1 MRRRKPPV
9 AHAVRHTLMQKADT
23 RCLSVALGSLSEV
36 GVETEDQNTLRFY
49 LGFFFLMA
57 WKELYCTLLKECTS
71 TETENANG
79 EVIHSSKFK
88 NSFEEFTTYLES
100 HHRTLI
106 INIQISSDICGS
118 EPQYH
123 MSRIKSWTV
132 FCSRYISNCRS
143 EGEVLSCW
151 QLQLVLFVCLLY

>member
-23 RCLSVALGSLSEV
+23 RRLSVALGSLSEV
-36 GVETEDQNTLRFY
+36 GVETEDQNTFRFY
-49 LGFFFLMA
+49 LFFFFLMA
-57 WKELYCTLLKECTS
+57 WKELCCTLLKECTS

-88 NSFEEFTTYLES
+88 NSFEEFTAYLAYS

-123 MSRIKSWTV
+123 MSRIKS
-132 FCSRYISNCRS
+132 
-143 EGEVLSCW
+143 
-151 QLQLVLFVCLLY
+151 

>member
-9 AHAVRHTLMQKADT
+9 AHAVRHTLMQKAY
-23 RCLSVALGSLSEV
+23 SLSKCGLRLAEWGGSWNWGPEHFQILF
-36 GVETEDQNTLRFY
+36 GV
-49 LGFFFLMA
+49 FFLMA

-132 FCSRYISNCRS
+132 FCSHYISNCRS

>member
-1 MRRRKPPV
+1 MRWELKLRTR
-9 AHAVRHTLMQKADT
+9 TLSD
-23 RCLSVALGSLSEV
+23 
-36 GVETEDQNTLRFY
+36 FIW
-49 LGFFFLMA
+49 GFFFNGL
-57 WKELYCTLLKECTS
+57 ERIILKECTS

-123 MSRIKSWTV
+123 MSRIKS
-132 FCSRYISNCRS
+132 
-143 EGEVLSCW
+143 
-151 QLQLVLFVCLLY
+151 

>member
-23 RCLSVALGSLSEV
+23 RCLSVALGSLSE
-36 GVETEDQNTLRFY
+36 GVRWELKLRTRTLSDFIWV
-49 LGFFFLMA
+49 FFLMA

-123 MSRIKSWTV
+123 MSRIK
-132 FCSRYISNCRS
+132 F
-143 EGEVLSCW
+143 
-151 QLQLVLFVCLLY
+151 